1 MQTREPRRQLLVR
14 ARMNAGGGWHDTRIL
29 NISSRG
35 LLLQSD
41 APPVRGTYLEV
52 RRGNHAIV
60 AQVVWTNQERF
71 GVKTRD
77 ELPIEALIANIDAPP
92 PRASGT
98 QPIERR
104 KTQRPVLPLQERS
117 RQRGRLIEYGFVAA
131 LASAGAAVAAGEVH
145 AVLTAPFQQIAL
157 TLGG

>member
-14 ARMNAGGGWHDTRIL
+14 ARMNAGGGWHDTWIL

-41 APPVRGTYLEV
+41 APPVRGTFLEV
-52 RRGNHAIV
+52 RRGNHSIV
-60 AQVVWTNQERF
+60 AQVVWTKQHRF
-71 GVKTRD
+71 GVKTQD
-77 ELPIEALIANIDAPP
+77 ELPIESMIANIDVPLS
-92 PRASGT
+92 RVCASPT
-98 QPIERR
+98 IER

-131 LASAGAAVAAGEVH
+131 LASASAAVAAGEVH
-145 AVLTAPFQQIAL
+145 AVLTVPIQQIAL